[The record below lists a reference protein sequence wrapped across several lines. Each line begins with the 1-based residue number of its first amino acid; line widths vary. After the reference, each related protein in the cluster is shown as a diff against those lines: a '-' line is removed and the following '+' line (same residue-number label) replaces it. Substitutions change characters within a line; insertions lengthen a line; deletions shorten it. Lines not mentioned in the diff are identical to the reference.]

1 MKRLCVY
8 CGSNYGKSDAY
19 REAARRAGAFLA
31 EAGITLVYGG
41 GKVGLMGA
49 VADAVL
55 SSGGE
60 VIGVIPQ
67 SLAERELAH
76 YGVTKLIVVD
86 SMHQRKQTMANLSDG
101 FVALPGGIGTMDE
114 LFEIFTWAQIGI
126 HEKPFGVL
134 NVNGYYAS
142 LFRFLEKMVEEG
154 FMRQGHLDSLILE
167 EDISILVSRMR
178 SYSPIIVNKWSDED
192 RPKP

>member
-8 CGSNYGKSDAY
+8 CGSNYGKSEAY
-19 REAARRAGAFLA
+19 REAAHRAGAILA

-67 SLAERELAH
+67 SLAARELAH

-101 FVALPGGIGTMDE
+101 FA
-114 LFEIFTWAQIGI
+114 
-126 HEKPFGVL
+126 
-134 NVNGYYAS
+134 
-142 LFRFLEKMVEEG
+142 
-154 FMRQGHLDSLILE
+154 
-167 EDISILVSRMR
+167 
-178 SYSPIIVNKWSDED
+178 
-192 RPKP
+192 